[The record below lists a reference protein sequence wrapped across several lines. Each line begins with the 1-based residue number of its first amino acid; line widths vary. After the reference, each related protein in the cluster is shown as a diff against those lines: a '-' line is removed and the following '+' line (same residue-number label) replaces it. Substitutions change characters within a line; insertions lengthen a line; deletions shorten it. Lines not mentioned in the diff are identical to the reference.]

1 MKHFVHTPVNIFIVC
16 HGADFKVDFKKK
28 NIFKHV
34 QQTLF

>member
-16 HGADFKVDFKKK
+16 HGADFKVDFKK